1 MDIHGKLSRSTLSD
15 ANEKRDCRIY
25 AYFTQVLVF
34 IAKALY
40 INVELGVEL
49 DNTVYILDSTII
61 DLCLTFFPSVRF
73 RKLKG
78 EI

>member
-1 MDIHGKLSRSTLSD
+1 MDIRGKLSRSTLSD

-61 DLCLTFFPSVRF
+61 DLCLTFFPSARF